1 MSRGRYELSTRARVD
16 LLDLWD
22 YVARESGFPDR
33 ADSLVLRIRGVCQQI
48 ADFPGIGTRRE
59 ELAPGMR
66 SFPVPPF
73 LILYRIPGDDS
84 IEVLRVVHGARDLP
98 HLMSPQDQP
107 PETGS
112 F

>member
-1 MSRGRYELSTRARVD
+1 MRIELSRLAQFDLIEVVATIAADRPSDARRWKAR
-16 LLDLWD
+16 LDE
-22 YVARESGFPDR
+22 AIG
-33 ADSLVLRIRGVCQQI
+33 QI

>member
-16 LLDLWD
+16 LLELWD

-59 ELAPGMR
+59 ELAPGIR
-66 SFPVPPF
+66 FFPVPP
-73 LILYRIPGDDS
+73 
-84 IEVLRVVHGARDLP
+84 LP
-98 HLMSPQDQP
+98 NP
-107 PETGS
+107 PVTTPSKFSVWFTGPATCPI
-112 F
+112 